1 MDFKAIKR
9 ACAKLNYED
18 KRRLAQYL
26 TQAAKAEAPT
36 IEKTTGDNDENIDD
50 VTYVRQ
56 RLAKLHPKKKKALMN
71 SIRTMFQLHGGIS
84 DREIEIII
92 NELEYDGFLVINE
105 NKITYP

>member
-36 IEKTTGDNDENIDD
+36 VERIEGDSDENIDD
-50 VTYVRQ
+50 VSYVRQ
-56 RLAKLHPKKKKALMN
+56 RLVKLRPKKKKALMN

-84 DREIEIII
+84 DMEIDVII
-92 NELEYDGFLVINE
+92 NELEYDGFLVVNE
-105 NKITYP
+105 NKIAYP

>member
-9 ACAKLNYED
+9 ACTKLSYED

-36 IEKTTGDNDENIDD
+36 IDKAEGDDETIDD

-56 RLAKLHPKKKKALMN
+56 RLVKLRPKKKKALMN

-84 DREIEIII
+84 DREIDVII
-92 NELEYDGFLVINE
+92 NELEYDGFLVVNE
-105 NKITYP
+105 NKISYP